1 MKCQKCDKVATFH
14 ITEVINAHPEEL
26 HLCDDHAYE
35 YLHQNDAKHSPD
47 PKSHPKPSNPYGDV
61 QGYGHEYDENAD
73 CSAEEIGLKDFTEEL
88 EASDDVF
95 CKCCELT
102 FLDFRKTGKFGCE
115 NDYSAFKERIEPLFL
130 SIHGAVEH
138 VGKRP
143 SRFKADN
150 SGATLV
156 SLRNQLAEAIRFEK
170 YEQASVLRDKINALS
185 VREKT

>member
-26 HLCDDHAYE
+26 HLCDEHAYE
-35 YLHQNDAKHSPD
+35 YLHHNDAKHSPD
-47 PKSHPKPSNPYGDV
+47 PKCHPKPEPYDGE
-61 QGYGHEYDENAD
+61 GYAADQDEID
-73 CSAEEIGLKDFTEEL
+73 DLSAEELGLKDFTEEL

-115 NDYSAFKERIEPLFL
+115 NDYIAFKERIEPLFL

-138 VGKRP
+138 VGKKP
-143 SRFKADN
+143 SRFKVDN

-185 VREKT
+185 AQEKS